1 MYYDDIESAY
11 QVLGIDSSASNEEIK
26 KAYRKIAME
35 NHPDKVGHLGEDIRK
50 AAEEQKHRQESFQ
63 QVAYEGQRTAPESAV
78 GVCIVG
84 AGVAVGCVNGD
95 VLSAE
100 QI

>member
-1 MYYDDIESAY
+1 MRPRFPFLRQIYARWEDMPERRSRHHKH
-11 QVLGIDSSASNEEIK
+11 QSKRSSA
-26 KAYRKIAME
+26 AY
-35 NHPDKVGHLGEDIRK
+35 PDV
-50 AAEEQKHRQESFQ
+50 QKHRQESFQ

-84 AGVAVGCVNGD
+84 AGVAVWCVNGD
-95 VLSAE
+95 ILSAE